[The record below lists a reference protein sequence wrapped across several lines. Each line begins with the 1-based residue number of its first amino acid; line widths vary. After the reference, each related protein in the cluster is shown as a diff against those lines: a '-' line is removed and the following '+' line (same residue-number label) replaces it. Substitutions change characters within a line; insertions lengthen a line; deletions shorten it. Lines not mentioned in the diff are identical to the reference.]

1 MYTMTN
7 IVALVVLLSI
17 TRTILVY
24 GECQANGGPLK
35 AVAALGITT
44 LALMKRVQEYILLL
58 TSVE

>member
-24 GECQANGGPLK
+24 GECQAIMVVSLK

-44 LALMKRVQEYILLL
+44 LALMKRVQEYIYYC
-58 TSVE
+58 